1 MILDCPVSLGELV
14 DKLSIVKIKLRH
26 IQDSQKRVFLQKEH
40 DVLQEKLDSLKLEGI
55 DNHLESLI
63 EINSILWKIEDDIR
77 EKEHHKSFDQEFIE
91 LARSVYINN
100 DERFRRKK
108 KVNEQFGSDLQE
120 VKSYRKY

>member
-26 IQDSQKRVFLQKEH
+26 IQDAQKRIFLQKEH
-40 DVLQEKLDSLKLEGI
+40 DILQEKLDSLELTGI
-55 DNHLESLI
+55 DFHLESLI

-77 EKEHHKSFDQEFIE
+77 EKERHKSFDQDFIE

-100 DERFRRKK
+100 DERFRRKN